1 MQDLRGLT
9 AVIAVDRNAM
19 GETLRE
25 ALVGCN
31 MKVPML
37 TESIDA
43 ALVACETHQPDV
55 LMISFV
61 FNGKPALE
69 LMRAVRRAKG
79 GVGRINPQL
88 SIVITSNAPS
98 PKQVK
103 ACIAAGAHEFL
114 ALPASRDNLTTIVGR
129 AVSGSRKW
137 ITSERYSGPDR
148 RRQTV
153 AKLPFPD
160 RRKPDADAPAATPD
174 SAAQPGDASDDGA
187 QDESHLI

>member
-88 SIVITSNAPS
+88 PIVITSNAPS

-103 ACIAAGAHEFL
+103 ASIAAGAHEFL
-114 ALPASRDNLTTIVGR
+114 ALPVSRDNLTTIVGR

-137 ITSERYSGPDR
+137 ITSDRYSGPDR

-153 AKLPFPD
+153 ATLPFPD
-160 RRKPDADAPAATPD
+160 RRKPEAAVPSSTPD
-174 SAAQPGDASDDGA
+174 STAQQGSDGDSDARD
-187 QDESHLI
+187 DSHLI

>member
-88 SIVITSNAPS
+88 PIIITSNAPS

-148 RRQTV
+148 RRQTL

-160 RRKPDADAPAATPD
+160 RRKPEATA
-174 SAAQPGDASDDGA
+174 SGSTPGNTAHQSGASETGGEGD
-187 QDESHLI
+187 SHLI